1 MREALKQ
8 LAPFRTL
15 DDAALAVVERHAR
28 SLRLPA
34 QRWLLRGGGR
44 LSREMFL
51 LRGTVAARRDGAV
64 EQRDAATLNGE
75 SLNGWAAGASDLST
89 LTEVEL
95 LSVELEP
102 LRRLLADA
110 ASGNGAAPRPEVA
123 GVDNWMHMLLHGP
136 VMRWFSPG
144 AWARV
149 LRAGRLR
156 ETKRDERL
164 LAKGEV
170 AACVFVVAR
179 GLAEAASQQYRPG
192 DFFGE
197 ESALGRRPSRED
209 VRMRT
214 DGALVCFARA
224 DLVELASNYAPPR
237 MNPPP
242 RRLDLDTVP
251 TEREETA
258 IADLDAGLPVAVRC
272 SDVARRLMVATRLMR
287 RGFHV
292 V

>member
-8 LAPFRTL
+8 LAPFRAL

-28 SLRLPA
+28 RLRLPA

-51 LRGTVAARRDGAV
+51 LRGTVAARRGGVV
-64 EQRDAATLNGE
+64 EQRDAATLDGE

-110 ASGNGAAPRPEVA
+110 AAGGGAAPRPEVA
-123 GVDNWMHMLLHGP
+123 SVDDWMHMLLHGP

-156 ETKRDERL
+156 EAKRDERL
-164 LAKGEV
+164 LTKGEV
-170 AACVFVVAR
+170 AVCVFVVAR
-179 GLAEAASQQYRPG
+179 GMAETTGRQFPPG

-197 ESALGRRPSRED
+197 ESALGRCPASED
-209 VRMRT
+209 VWMRT

-237 MNPPP
+237 MDPPP
-242 RRLDLDTVP
+242 RRLDLDAVP
-251 TEREETA
+251 AEGEETA

-272 SDVARRLMVATRLMR
+272 SDAARRLMVATRLMR